1 VNATA
6 TAVYAD
12 LAEVRARVER
22 AHQEIGDICQGRRRW
37 TMRIP
42 ADEASDTDLILSAAL
57 KDAETLSAEVEKLRS
72 ELAQRGKVNDRA
84 VEWYGHSVMLNSVS
98 YRVAEALAESKG
110 AEQYAGSPITDVE
123 RLIGQRD
130 EALAVMAVF
139 RDTLNELVP
148 AGPAATRRDD
158 RVTAAVRIAASLADA
173 VRRAVP
179 SQSFL
184 RVQLARIIAELQQ
197 QAGETYVSDGST
209 NEAEADDPRPVSPPR
224 GTVHHGDVTDTGLA
238 PAEPCTCPPGCCATS
253 GLPDDHERVREV
265 ACRQRATPATPDG
278 DGPR

>member
-1 VNATA
+1 MNATA

-22 AHQEIGDICQGRRRW
+22 AHQEIGDICQGRRKW

-42 ADEASDTDLILSAAL
+42 ADEATDTDLVLSAAL
-57 KDAETLSAEVEKLRS
+57 KDAETLSAEVEMLR
-72 ELAQRGKVNDRA
+72 AQ
-84 VEWYGHSVMLNSVS
+84 VEKQIKWHGHSVTLNAVG
-98 YRVAEALAESKG
+98 YRVSEALADSKG
-110 AEQYAGSPITDVE
+110 AEAYAGSPITDVE

-139 RDTLNELVP
+139 RDTLNELLP
-148 AGPAATRRDD
+148 PEPAATRRDD
-158 RVTAAVRIAASLADA
+158 RVAAAVRIAASLADA

-197 QAGETYVSDGST
+197 QAGETYVSDGSA

-224 GTVHHGDVTDTGLA
+224 GTVHHGDLTDQGLQ

-253 GLPDDHERVREV
+253 GLPDDDERRRAVV
-265 ACRQRATPATPDG
+265 CQQRAASAAT
-278 DGPR
+278 